1 VVKII
6 PMRLLIV
13 AALLAVGAMVAGA
26 TRADSSKAPV
36 VLPQGG
42 AGILTWTPEQQEWG
56 YKNMEKMNP
65 TRVIKRGATVHALP
79 KASIQIEPRFEAAGK
94 SYDTASYMSAFR
106 ASGVLVIKDGK
117 IILERYGLGRRARDR
132 WTSFSVAKSVT
143 STLIGAA
150 IKDGKIKG
158 LDDPVTSYIPE
169 LIGSAYEGVTVRQLI
184 TMTSGVK
191 WNENYTDPN
200 SDVAKE
206 GLTQIEPGVN
216 PVVSYMRRLPREA
229 APGSKFVY
237 KTGETDLAGI
247 LLSNAVG
254 EPLSQYLSEKIWKPY
269 GMEQDGIWAEDLAG
283 HERGGCCMS
292 MTLRDYGRFALF
304 TMDQGKTGAGQ
315 VLPDGWMQDATR
327 EHVSEPPY
335 GYFWWLTPG
344 GYEAEGIF
352 GQSVSVF
359 PGEQLV
365 VVINSAWPAAWD
377 RNIAAVRR
385 VYINAVRAAAQDK
398 PR

>member
-1 VVKII
+1 MTKTS
-6 PMRLLIV
+6 M
-13 AALLAVGAMVAGA
+13 ALLAVGGLIVLGSGVTLAN
-26 TRADSSKAPV
+26 SSKAPA
-36 VLPQGG
+36 VLPPGG
-42 AGILTWTPEQQEWG
+42 AGVLTWTPEQQEWG
-56 YKNMEKMNP
+56 YKNMEKVNP
-65 TRVIKRGATVHALP
+65 SRVIKRGAVVRALP
-79 KASIQIEPRFEAAGK
+79 RAAVQIEPKFAADGE
-94 SYDTASYMSAFR
+94 SYDTASYMRAYR

-117 IILERYGLGRRARDR
+117 IILERYGLGRGPHDR
-132 WTSFSVAKSVT
+132 WTSFSVAKSIT

-158 LDDPVTSYIPE
+158 LDDPVTAYIPE
-169 LIGSAYEGVTVRQLI
+169 LEGSAYEGVTVRHLI

-191 WNENYTDPN
+191 WNENYSDPN

-206 GLTQIEPGVN
+206 GLTQMEPGVN

-254 EPLSQYLSEKIWKPY
+254 EPLAQYLSEKIWRPY
-269 GMEQDGIWAEDLAG
+269 GMEQDGIWSEDLAG

-304 TMDQGKTGAGQ
+304 TMDQGKSGAGH
-315 VLPDGWMQDATR
+315 VLPEGWMQDATR

-359 PGEQLV
+359 PGEHLV

-377 RNIAAVRR
+377 RRIASVRR
-385 VYINAVRAAAQDK
+385 AYIDAIRAASD
-398 PR
+398 RSR

>member
-1 VVKII
+1 MTKTS
-6 PMRLLIV
+6 M
-13 AALLAVGAMVAGA
+13 ALLAVGGLIVLGSGV
-26 TRADSSKAPV
+26 TLADSSQAPA
-36 VLPQGG
+36 VLPPGG
-42 AGILTWTPEQQEWG
+42 AGVLTWTPEQQEWG
-56 YKNMEKMNP
+56 YKNMEKVNP
-65 TRVIKRGATVHALP
+65 SRVIKRGAVVRALP
-79 KASIQIEPRFEAAGK
+79 RAAVQIEPKFAADGE
-94 SYDTASYMSAFR
+94 SYDTASYMRAYR

-117 IILERYGLGRRARDR
+117 IILERYGLGRGPHDR
-132 WTSFSVAKSVT
+132 WTSFSVAKSIT

-158 LDDPVTSYIPE
+158 LDDPVTAYIPE
-169 LIGSAYEGVTVRQLI
+169 LEGSAYEGVTVRHLI

-191 WNENYTDPN
+191 WNENYSDPN

-206 GLTQIEPGVN
+206 GLTQMEPGVN

-254 EPLSQYLSEKIWKPY
+254 EPLAQYLSEKIWRPY
-269 GMEQDGIWAEDLAG
+269 GMEQDGIWSEDLAG

-304 TMDQGKTGAGQ
+304 TMDQGKSGAGH
-315 VLPDGWMQDATR
+315 VLPEGWMQDATR

-359 PGEQLV
+359 PGEHLV

-377 RNIAAVRR
+377 RRIASVRR
-385 VYINAVRAAAQDK
+385 AYIDAIRAASD
-398 PR
+398 RSR